1 MNKKQRTEYARY
13 LVGLRWKKMTKEE
26 RKAYSEMMLEA
37 RRKAKQS
44 REKLSTATPE
54 KPLS

>member
-1 MNKKQRTEYARY
+1 MNKKQKSEYARY
-13 LVGLRWKKMTKEE
+13 LVGLRWKKMTPEA

-44 REKLSTATPE
+44 RDTLSTGKPE
-54 KPLS
+54 KPLQ